1 LERAES
7 NKAVDDLVA
16 ILTQLPITLDKCGQ
30 TDIADKIRK
39 DLPKECL
46 SSVDDFGK
54 VLVEVEYH
62 YDHLEW
68 LYKNMPRVFKAYKQI
83 TYTCPIF
90 G

>member
-1 LERAES
+1 LPKDCLA
-7 NKAVDDLVA
+7 AVD
-16 ILTQLPITLDKCGQ
+16 
-30 TDIADKIRK
+30 
-39 DLPKECL
+39 
-46 SSVDDFGK
+46 SFGK

-68 LYKNMPRVFKAYKQI
+68 LYKNFRRVFTTYKQV